1 MPFNWLKQVKN
12 TKKNKKF
19 WITNMFEGGWIKGFW
34 RILGKGNIL
43 IIYLDWHIFVL
54 AYIWIGIYL
63 DQRIFCQA
71 KNVLGNFFAWQ
82 MLSIANFRL
91 TKYSLVKIYAN
102 PIICQYKY
110 MPIFGLAYI
119 WTSEYFVRLKMF

>member
-1 MPFNWLKQVKN
+1 MPLQ
-12 TKKNKKF
+12 
-19 WITNMFEGGWIKGFW
+19 
-34 RILGKGNIL
+34 
-43 IIYLDWHIFVL
+43 IY
-54 AYIWIGIYL
+54 ANIWIGIYL

-82 MLSIANFRL
+82 MQSIANFRL

-110 MPIFGLAYI
+110 MPIQIYANQNIPLSQY
-119 WTSEYFVRLKMF
+119 SPKPLYSPSLKHISDPELFKFFCILYPFYSGKKKRFSKKKISIL